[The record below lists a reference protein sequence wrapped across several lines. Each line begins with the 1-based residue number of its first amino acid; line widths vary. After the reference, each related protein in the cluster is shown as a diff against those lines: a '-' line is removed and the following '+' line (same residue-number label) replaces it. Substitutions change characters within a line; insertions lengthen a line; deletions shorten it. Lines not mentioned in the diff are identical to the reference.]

1 MNKQGSFG
9 VTSSLPSGQGAAAQV
24 RAHGTHLLL
33 LVLFVAVTLV
43 TRELLW
49 PPKQRDLDFS
59 AYWTAAQLAFSP
71 EGAPY
76 DWRTLTRLGR
86 EWLPERSQVP
96 GFIYTPV
103 SLLAFAVF
111 KGMEF
116 TTAAG
121 VMLLVNLLAAAAA
134 FAFLARTLELRSSRR
149 MFVCGAIYTL
159 CFAPLYD
166 SLGLGQVNPVLLLL
180 LCAVWHAYR
189 SHRAAWAGG
198 LAAAAAVFLKFHFGL
213 LLLPVL
219 LRGQWRLAVWGTA
232 FLALGVSLSEAL
244 LPFDAWAQ
252 WHEHVVSGSSLI
264 RVPRGLPGVTEQSNL
279 SLPGLTGRFLLK
291 SPAFPNNPIPREWA
305 SLVATALCAALG
317 CVMAWVLWRSSRMPR
332 TPERAD
338 MEVCLVLATAFEV
351 SPISWGPHLV
361 FLLPVMY
368 LLGRDV
374 VLAPGAPTPQR
385 LLLGTL
391 ILILAL
397 HPYFLRLQDTT
408 AILVVATLRALTT
421 LTVWS
426 AMALLLLR
434 LSPTR
439 EPKAAAGTASCTG

>member
-1 MNKQGSFG
+1 MNKQSSFG
-9 VTSSLPSGQGAAAQV
+9 ITSPLPAGQGAASQV
-24 RAHGTHLLL
+24 GAHGTHLLL

-43 TRELLW
+43 TREVLW
-49 PPKQRDLDFS
+49 LPTQRDLDFS
-59 AYWTAAQLAFSP
+59 AYWAAGQLAFSP

-86 EWLPERSQVP
+86 EWLPERTPVP

-103 SLLAFAVF
+103 ALLAFGVF
-111 KGMEF
+111 KGLEF

-121 VMLLVNLLAAAAA
+121 IMLLVNILTAAAA

-149 MFVCGAIYTL
+149 MFLCWAGYTL
-159 CFAPLYD
+159 CFAPLYE

-180 LCAVWHAYR
+180 LCAVWSAYR
-189 SHRAAWAGG
+189 SNRAMWAGG

-219 LRGQWRLAVWGTA
+219 LRRQWRLALWGIA
-232 FLALGVSLSEAL
+232 FLSLGVGLSAAL

-264 RVPRGLPGVTEQSNL
+264 RMPRGLPGVADQSNL

-291 SPAFPNNPIPREWA
+291 NLAFPNNSTPRELA
-305 SLVATALCAALG
+305 SLVATSLCVVLA

-351 SPISWGPHLV
+351 SPISWGPHLM
-361 FLLPVMY
+361 FLLPVVY

-374 VLAPGAPTPQR
+374 VLTPGAPAPQR
-385 LLLGTL
+385 VLLGTL

-397 HPYFLRLQDTT
+397 HPYFLRLHDATV
-408 AILVVATLRALTT
+408 ILVVATVRALVT

-434 LSPTR
+434 LSPAPALHT
-439 EPKAAAGTASCTG
+439 PAFHSTP